1 MTSAVSAGQFHFPVH
16 WFHSSVGGSS
26 RPVIAINLGVYLQLS
41 SFHSTLLKLALAVE
55 QCV

>member
-16 WFHSSVGGSS
+16 WFHSSAGGSS

-55 QCV
+55 